1 MDKGRTLFDLKK
13 YPDAEKVFQ
22 LVLKISSTYADAY
35 YWLGKCQ
42 ESLGQKED
50 AKLNYE
56 RAYGLDKSLT
66 EAKEAA
72 DRLK

>member
-1 MDKGRTLFDLKK
+1 LALKVS
-13 YPDAEKVFQ
+13 A
-22 LVLKISSTYADAY
+22 TYADAY

-42 ESLGQKED
+42 EAMGKKED
-50 AKLNYE
+50 ARLSYQ